1 MQNEKPIGLF
11 DSGIGGT
18 SIWTEV
24 NKLLPNEHTIYLA
37 DSKNA
42 PYGQRTKQEIINLSF
57 KNIDF
62 LVKQGCKT
70 IIVACNTATTNAITE
85 IRKEYAL
92 PIIGI
97 EPAIKPATLLTKTSK
112 IGILA
117 TKGTITSAFFAS
129 KVKQYHD
136 IEIYEQI
143 GHHLVQLLE
152 NGKKDSP
159 ELLALLKSYINPMI
173 DQGIDTL
180 VLGCTHYPYLKPLI
194 TSFIPNNIQVIDSG
208 KAVAKQTENILKQ
221 NQLLTS
227 RKEKG
232 TAIFYTNSNPEI
244 LKNFTPENSQ
254 VYFLDF

>member
-18 SIWTEV
+18 SIWSEV

-57 KNIDF
+57 KNID
-62 LVKQGCKT
+62 LLLNKGCKT
-70 IIVACNTATTNAITE
+70 VIVACNTATTNAIVE
-85 IRKEYAL
+85 IRKQFNI

-97 EPAIKPATLLTKTSK
+97 EPAIKPAALLTKTSK

-117 TKGTITSAFFAS
+117 TKGTITSEFFAS
-129 KVKQYHD
+129 KVKLYHD

-143 GHHLVQLLE
+143 GYNLVQLIE
-152 NGKKDSP
+152 NGDKESP
-159 ELLALLKSYINPMI
+159 ELLQLLKSYINPMI

-194 TSFIPNNIQVIDSG
+194 TTFIPSHIQVIDSG

-221 NQLLTS
+221 NQLLSS

-232 TAIFYTNSNPEI
+232 TALFYTNSNPEI
-244 LKNFTPENSQ
+244 LKKFTPENSQ
-254 VYFLDF
+254 VSFLDF